1 MKMENK
7 YLTPTEQKLLKGIGI
22 EVTEPELSGQSQLA
36 EVSRTKLRQKF
47 AQMKDLSQEDLD
59 TFNHLFE
66 VFGTTSTENIFP
78 LSDEEIDALADE
90 VVSIRS
96 VQDMLGGRESALR
109 SYVFDV
115 VNLNLSDPETESG
128 YLVSPEMGVKL
139 SKEVSGGKPSLDVEK
154 LKEVLSPEEF
164 KSITNKITI
173 MQTVEY
179 AGGGTGMKTT
189 IEYEVNEDALQD
201 ELVKGN
207 IGVEQLLKATKT
219 SPRKT
224 AFYVRKSN

>member
-1 MKMENK
+1 MEKK
-7 YLTPTEQKLLKGIGI
+7 YLTPTESKLLKGLGI
-22 EVTEPELSGQSQLA
+22 EVTEQEWSGPSQSEGPTRTEL
-36 EVSRTKLRQKF
+36 RKKF

-66 VFGTTSTENIFP
+66 VFGSTSTSTIIP
-78 LSDEEIDALADE
+78 LSEEEIDSLADE
-90 VVSIRS
+90 VISIRS
-96 VQDMLGGRESALR
+96 VQDMLGGREQALR
-109 SYVFDV
+109 SYIFDTI
-115 VNLNLSDPETESG
+115 NLNLSDPEIESG

-139 SKEVSGGKPSLDVEK
+139 SKEVSGGKPSIDTEK
-154 LKEVLSPEEF
+154 LKEVLTPEEF

-189 IEYEVNEDALQD
+189 IEYEINEDALQD

>member
-1 MKMENK
+1 MENK

-66 VFGTTSTENIFP
+66 VFGTTSTSTIIP
-78 LSDEEIDALADE
+78 LSEEEIDALADE

-109 SYVFDV
+109 SYIFNV

-128 YLVSPEMGVKL
+128 YLISPEMGVKL
-139 SKEVSGGKPSLDVEK
+139 SKEVSGGKPSIDVIK
-154 LKEVLSPEEF
+154 LKEVLSPEDF
-164 KSITNKITI
+164 RSITNEIGINKTI
-173 MQTVEY
+173 KYPNGKSETSY
-179 AGGGTGMKTT
+179 
-189 IEYEVNEDALQD
+189 ILEYEINENALQD

>member
-1 MKMENK
+1 MEKK
-7 YLTPTEQKLLKGIGI
+7 YLTPTESKLLKGFGI
-22 EVTEPELSGQSQLA
+22 EVMEQEWSGPSQSEGPTRTE
-36 EVSRTKLRQKF
+36 LRKKF

-66 VFGTTSTENIFP
+66 VFGSTSTSTIIP
-78 LSDEEIDALADE
+78 LSEEEIDSLADE
-90 VVSIRS
+90 VISIRS
-96 VQDMLGGRESALR
+96 VQDMLGGREQALR
-109 SYVFDV
+109 SYIFDTI
-115 VNLNLSDPETESG
+115 NLNLSDPEIESG

-139 SKEVSGGKPSLDVEK
+139 SKEVSGGKPSIDTEK
-154 LKEVLSPEEF
+154 LKEVLTPEEF

-189 IEYEVNEDALQD
+189 IEYEINEDALQD

>member
-1 MKMENK
+1 MENK
-7 YLTPTEQKLLKGIGI
+7 YLTPTEQRLLKDIGI

-66 VFGTTSTENIFP
+66 VFGITSTENVFP
-78 LSDEEIDALADE
+78 LNEEEIDSLADE

-96 VQDMLGGRESALR
+96 VQDMLSGRESALR
-109 SYVFDV
+109 SYIFDV
-115 VNLNLSDPETESG
+115 VNLNLSDPETQSG

-154 LKEVLSPEEF
+154 LKEILSPEEF
-164 KSITNKITI
+164 RSITNEIGINKVINYPNGKSETSYS
-173 MQTVEY
+173 V
-179 AGGGTGMKTT
+179 
-189 IEYEVNEDALQD
+189 EYEVNEDALQD

-207 IGVEQLLKATKT
+207 IGVEQLFKATKT

>member
-1 MKMENK
+1 MEKK
-7 YLTPTEQKLLKGIGI
+7 YLTPTESKLLKGLGI
-22 EVTEPELSGQSQLA
+22 EVMEQEWSGPSQSEGPTRTE
-36 EVSRTKLRQKF
+36 LRKKF

-66 VFGTTSTENIFP
+66 VFGSTSTSTIIP
-78 LSDEEIDALADE
+78 LSEEEIDSLADE
-90 VVSIRS
+90 VISIRS
-96 VQDMLGGRESALR
+96 VQDMLGGREQALR
-109 SYVFDV
+109 SYIFDTI
-115 VNLNLSDPETESG
+115 NLNLSDPEIESG

-139 SKEVSGGKPSLDVEK
+139 SKEVSGGKPSIDTEK
-154 LKEVLSPEEF
+154 LKEVLTPEEF

-189 IEYEVNEDALQD
+189 IEYEINEDALQD

>member
-1 MKMENK
+1 MENK
-7 YLTPTEQKLLKGIGI
+7 YLTPMEQKLLKGVGI

-66 VFGTTSTENIFP
+66 VFGTTSTENVFL
-78 LSDEEIDALADE
+78 LSDEEIDSLADE

-109 SYVFDV
+109 SYIFNV

-128 YLVSPEMGVKL
+128 YLISPEMGVKL
-139 SKEVSGGKPSLDVEK
+139 SKEVSGGKPSIDVIK
-154 LKEVLSPEEF
+154 LKEVLSPEDF
-164 KSITNKITI
+164 RSITNEIGINKTI
-173 MQTVEY
+173 KYPNGKSETSY
-179 AGGGTGMKTT
+179 
-189 IEYEVNEDALQD
+189 ILEYEINENALQD